1 MELKWHEIFTL
12 SEKRVKVLKNSRFY
26 KLVMYIL
33 IFRLE
38 IEIISVELGERTK
51 WNDYKVLNESK
62 KSKKGEEGRFWTPG
76 TTRMS
81 RTI

>member
-62 KSKKGEEGRFWTPG
+62 KKQERRGRKILNTWDN
-76 TTRMS
+76 
-81 RTI
+81 

>member
-51 WNDYKVLNESK
+51 WNDYKVFNESK
-62 KSKKGEEGRFWTPG
+62 KSKKGEEGRF
-76 TTRMS
+76 
-81 RTI
+81 